1 MKKITTALFCATLLA
16 LVFASCSDFLE
27 ENPKTDM
34 SMNQNFSAPAHAR
47 NAVNGL
53 YRQGAPN
60 YYADGGVYMPQ
71 KATHGGFI
79 SGFFDN
85 EYKGQEVICDYSQK
99 LANTPQN
106 IATYTDA
113 VWDDAYKAIA
123 RANTAIMYIPTTP
136 DLTDAERNT
145 LIAEAKFFRAFNYFY
160 LVRYFGD
167 IPLIL
172 EPYESLEGMYV
183 SRTATAEVYG
193 QIVKDLTEA
202 VAALPA
208 AAYCDNGHRVGKY
221 TAETVLAHVYLQM
234 SGYPVQASN
243 YAAAA
248 GAARDVINSGKHRLI
263 AHGESPETSAYNVI
277 RTVDDDPE
285 YIWNIEFATGIASN
299 NGRIQTSMPNI
310 SSTWSVYKYSIT
322 NNAYR
327 PVKEYM
333 NVYDKTKDLRAQQ
346 DQFFSYSITYEKN
359 GETITYQIPDDKAPS
374 PHLWYEENAA
384 LNTGYCDKDF
394 TIYRYAEVLLIAAEA
409 IAQSEGV
416 TAEAVK
422 YLTDVRARAYTTTP
436 RADIETSLSGLSKE
450 AFIQEVWIERMREL
464 VFEFRIWDDI
474 CRTRLYPTTADANP
488 GKANFV
494 NLIGATNPWGQTF
507 QEKHLLFPISANEV
521 QRNPEL
527 VQNPGY

>member
-1 MKKITTALFCATLLA
+1 
-16 LVFASCSDFLE
+16 
-27 ENPKTDM
+27 M
-34 SMNQNFSAPAHAR
+34 STEQNFSSATHAR

-53 YRQGAPN
+53 YREGVPM

-71 KATHGGFI
+71 RATHGGFL

-99 LANTPQN
+99 LSITAGN
-106 IATYTDA
+106 IAGQLDE
-113 VWDDAYKAIA
+113 VWDKAYGAIS
-123 RANTAIMYIPTTP
+123 RANTAINYIPVTP
-136 DLTDAERNT
+136 DVSEAEKNT

-183 SRTATAEVYG
+183 ARNPSAEVYA

-202 VAALPA
+202 SAALPDQA
-208 AAYCDNGHRVGKY
+208 FCDNNHRIGRY
-221 TAETVLAHVYLQM
+221 TVETVLAHVYLQM
-234 SGYPVQASN
+234 SGYPIQAAN

-248 GAARDVINSGKHRLI
+248 ASARKVINSGKHSLI
-263 AHGESPETSAYNVI
+263 ANGETPETSAYNVI
-277 RTVDDDPE
+277 RTVDDNPE
-285 YIWNIEFATGIASN
+285 YIYNIEFVTGIANN
-299 NGRIQTSMPNI
+299 NGRIQTSLPNI

-333 NVYDKTKDLRAQQ
+333 NVYDMDKDLRAQQ
-346 DQFFSYSITYEKN
+346 DQFFSYTITYEKG
-359 GETITYQIPDDKAPS
+359 GEEITYIIPDDKSPA

-384 LNTGYCDKDF
+384 LNTGNCDKDF

-416 TAEAVK
+416 TAEAVG
-422 YLTDVRARAYTTTP
+422 YLADIRSRAYTTTP
-436 RADIETSLSGLSKE
+436 RADIVASLSGLTAE
-450 AFIQEVWIERMREL
+450 AFVREVWAERMREL

-474 CRTRLYPTTADANP
+474 QRTRLYPVASNGSVTWIN
-488 GKANFV
+488 V
-494 NLIGATNPWGQTF
+494 VGATNPWGQTF
-507 QEKHLLFPISANEV
+507 KENHLLWPISANEI
-521 QRNPEL
+521 QRNPSL
-527 VQNPGY
+527 VQNAGYN